1 MVLMMTAV
9 GPSLEKSA
17 PSMLLLFL
25 FLLLLWL
32 VRNWIL
38 ETTVRRADSNPP
50 PWMARNRNPPNAIAT
65 RDRRA
70 VPRSRPRA
78 TRAWSTCRAEI
89 PETVVARIQCRFG
102 HRDTKR
108 RSSRSNHGVSLF
120 LRENQVH
127 FPGAGSG
134 EECTNDN
141 GNDNVVAMGGHS
153 VCERE
158 GKDPNEE
165 NGVGAYLCRCRCRC
179 V

>member
-9 GPSLEKSA
+9 GTSLEKSA
-17 PSMLLLFL
+17 PSMFLLFL

-32 VRNWIL
+32 VRNGIL

-78 TRAWSTCRAEI
+78 ARAWSTCRAEI
-89 PETVVARIQCRFG
+89 LETVVARNQCRFG

-120 LRENQVH
+120 LKENQVH
-127 FPGAGSG
+127 FPGADDD
-134 EECTNDN
+134 NDV
-141 GNDNVVAMGGHS
+141 VVAMGGHFR
-153 VCERE
+153 CGRE
-158 GKDPNEE
+158 GKGRIPTS
-165 NGVGAYLCRCRCRC
+165 GWVGAYRCMCR
-179 V
+179 